1 MERNVHQLGII
12 STEQEDWNHV
22 TTVFKKGKGERG
34 RETGERER
42 ESTIVI
48 PFIYRLL
55 RVDIMSLANWTKQL
69 CKALLLVNKS
79 LSRRRKC
86 MYKSSVLVADMFH

>member
-1 MERNVHQLGII
+1 MEPCDH
-12 STEQEDWNHV
+12 H
-22 TTVFKKGKGERG
+22 FKKGKRGE
-34 RETGERER
+34 GEGNQRER
-42 ESTIVI
+42 KREGESTIVI

-69 CKALLLVNKS
+69 CKALLQVNKS

>member
-22 TTVFKKGKGERG
+22 TTVLRKGKKREGEG
-34 RETGERER
+34 NQRER

-79 LSRRRKC
+79 LSRGRKC

>member
-1 MERNVHQLGII
+1 MQ
-12 STEQEDWNHV
+12 T
-22 TTVFKKGKGERG
+22 
-34 RETGERER
+34 RER
-42 ESTIVI
+42 VI

-55 RVDIMSLANWTKQL
+55 RVDIMSSANWTKQL

-86 MYKSSVLVADMFH
+86 MYKSSALVEDMFH

>member
-1 MERNVHQLGII
+1 M
-12 STEQEDWNHV
+12 
-22 TTVFKKGKGERG
+22 TTVLRKGKGKRG
-34 RETGERER
+34 RETIER